1 MTATPSIHGPDGLG
15 RFDWRALRRFPIAR
29 APAPLRSP
37 VQLVAIRAFWV
48 AASVLA
54 LGLTAAAEPPVTDPP
69 ARIGFSR
76 SMFRS
81 MNENDVNASLRT
93 YAATLAR
100 DAHIPVAPNPVLFDG
115 VAALRTLLREEAV
128 DTVSLAVDEYF
139 SLEDDRLAGPL
150 LIALV
155 DGQLTEEYILV
166 VHRESRFTRVADLQG
181 QRILLLDTIR
191 TSIAPQWLAV
201 LLAAEGLGPPR
212 TFFGAMS
219 SVAKP
224 ARVALPVFFHQE
236 EACVTTR
243 RGLAVLGELNPQVA
257 DQLRVLATSPKIVP
271 ALTCF
276 RANYP
281 RAQAARVSTAVAQ
294 SHLWPAGKQIMAIFQ
309 CDRVEAQPD
318 SLLAPTRELLAS
330 YRRLH
335 PPEGAVPA
343 RPSAP
348 PDKGGPP

>member
-1 MTATPSIHGPDGLG
+1 M
-15 RFDWRALRRFPIAR
+15 IAR
-29 APAPLRSP
+29 YPHPRPAAHLSVATRPTAWCP
-37 VQLVAIRAFWV
+37 VAFGLLLPV
-48 AASVLA
+48 V
-54 LGLTAAAEPPVTDPP
+54 LGLLLPARVATAAEPPVTDPP

-93 YAATLAR
+93 YATTLAR

-115 VAALRTLLREEAV
+115 VAALRTLLRDDAV
-128 DTVSLAVDEYF
+128 DTISLAVDEFF
-139 SLEDDRLAGPL
+139 SIEDDRLAGPL

-166 VHRESRFTRVADLQG
+166 VHRESRFTRVADLRG

-201 LLAAEGLGPPR
+201 LLAAEGLGSPR
-212 TFFGAMS
+212 SFFGEIS
-219 SVAKP
+219 PVAKP
-224 ARVALPVFFHQE
+224 ARAALPVFFRQE

-257 DQLRVLATSPKIVP
+257 DQLRTLATSPKIVP

-281 RAQAARVSTAVAQ
+281 HAQAARVTTAVAQ
-294 SHLWPAGKQIMAIFQ
+294 SHHWPAGKQIMTIFQ
-309 CDRVEAQPD
+309 CDRVEAQPA
-318 SLLAPTRELLAS
+318 SLLEPTRELLAA
-330 YRRLH
+330 YRRL
-335 PPEGAVPA
+335 PPLAGAVPS
-343 RPSAP
+343 RTPAP
-348 PDKGGPP
+348 TDKGGPP